1 MSATQSA
8 HAPAATLSERL
19 FFLDLGGGRILSAYP
34 DGSDLKT
41 ILSEGR
47 KLPDGLAVAAAARRL
62 YMGNPKKP
70 TGSIFSSDLDGQNM
84 IAIVPPGGSFS
95 PKQLQLDKK
104 NRKLYLLV

>member
-1 MSATQSA
+1 MLATQSA
-8 HAPAATLSERL
+8 HAPPATRSERL

-62 YMGNPKKP
+62 YWTNMGNPKKP

-84 IAIVPPGGSFS
+84 IAIIPPGGSFS
-95 PKQLQLDKK
+95 PKPATT
-104 NRKLYLLV
+104 R